1 MLKVSSFSLGLNSLS
16 IFHTEDN
23 FSKDDQKPLASPA
36 KKAAPNAVVSVVL
49 GRITFTPSKLDCIC
63 IKRLLLLA
71 PPSTFKDLN
80 LDFARNTVTNDVV
93 KIEDVEAIKRS
104 VRNLVNT
111 NFYERPFHPELGC
124 GVRQLLFEPFTPVT
138 SIFIKRKV
146 EEVITN
152 YEPRARLDQ
161 VIVTETPDRNA
172 IEVRVVFY
180 CMNIAN
186 PVTVLTTLQRIR

>member
-1 MLKVSSFSLGLNSLS
+1 MANY
-16 IFHTEDN
+16 D
-23 FSKDDQKPLASPA
+23 ASQTN
-36 KKAAPNAVVSVVL
+36 KSNKSV
-49 GRITFTPSKLDCIC
+49 R
-63 IKRLLLLA
+63 
-71 PPSTFKDLN
+71 TFKDLN

-104 VRNLVNT
+104 VRILVNT

-124 GVRQLLFEPFTPVT
+124 GARQLLFEPFTPIT
-138 SIFIKRKV
+138 GIFLKRKI

-161 VIVTETPDRNA
+161 VIVTESPDRNA

>member
-1 MLKVSSFSLGLNSLS
+1 MANY
-16 IFHTEDN
+16 D
-23 FSKDDQKPLASPA
+23 ASQTN
-36 KKAAPNAVVSVVL
+36 KSNKSV
-49 GRITFTPSKLDCIC
+49 R
-63 IKRLLLLA
+63 
-71 PPSTFKDLN
+71 TFKDLN

-138 SIFIKRKV
+138 SIFIRRKV

-161 VIVTETPDRNA
+161 VIVTESPTSDDRKLK
-172 IEVRVVFY
+172 IFRFIDSLLKKTGKIGEY
-180 CMNIAN
+180 DQKI
-186 PVTVLTTLQRIR
+186 

>member
-1 MLKVSSFSLGLNSLS
+1 MANY
-16 IFHTEDN
+16 D
-23 FSKDDQKPLASPA
+23 ASQTN
-36 KKAAPNAVVSVVL
+36 KSNKSV
-49 GRITFTPSKLDCIC
+49 R
-63 IKRLLLLA
+63 
-71 PPSTFKDLN
+71 TFKDLN

-124 GVRQLLFEPFTPVT
+124 GARQLLFEPFTPIT
-138 SIFIKRKV
+138 GIFLKRKI

-161 VIVTETPDRNA
+161 VIVTESPDRNA
-172 IEVRVVFY
+172 IDVRVIFY

>member
-1 MLKVSSFSLGLNSLS
+1 MANY
-16 IFHTEDN
+16 D
-23 FSKDDQKPLASPA
+23 ASVTN
-36 KKAAPNAVVSVVL
+36 KSNKSV
-49 GRITFTPSKLDCIC
+49 R
-63 IKRLLLLA
+63 
-71 PPSTFKDLN
+71 TFKDLN
-80 LDFARNTVTNDVV
+80 LDFTRNTVTNDVV

-124 GVRQLLFEPFTPVT
+124 GARQLLFEPFTPVT
-138 SIFIKRKV
+138 SIFIRRKV

-152 YEPRARLDQ
+152 YEPRVRLDQ
-161 VIVTETPDRNA
+161 VVVTESPDRNA

>member
-1 MLKVSSFSLGLNSLS
+1 MANY
-16 IFHTEDN
+16 D
-23 FSKDDQKPLASPA
+23 ASVTN
-36 KKAAPNAVVSVVL
+36 KSNKSV
-49 GRITFTPSKLDCIC
+49 R
-63 IKRLLLLA
+63 A
-71 PPSTFKDLN
+71 FKDLN
-80 LDFARNTVTNDVV
+80 LDFTRNTVTNDVQ

-124 GVRQLLFEPFTPVT
+124 GARQLLFEPFTPVT
-138 SIFIKRKV
+138 SIFLRRKI

-161 VIVTETPDRNA
+161 VIVTESPDRNA
-172 IEVRVVFY
+172 IEVRVIFY